1 MLQVHSFASSV
12 LQRLSIKAGEN
23 CVLLLEGIV
32 ATGALDGQG
41 VLLNGVVRKTHFLI
55 PSIPVTVC
63 VDHGMMARHQCTA
76 CEPHP
81 FFPHHDHLTYLS
93 QSGQ

>member
-23 CVLLLEGIV
+23 RVLLLEGIV

-41 VLLNGVVRKTHFLI
+41 VLLNGVVRKSHFLV
-55 PSIPVTVC
+55 P
-63 VDHGMMARHQCTA
+63 
-76 CEPHP
+76 
-81 FFPHHDHLTYLS
+81 
-93 QSGQ
+93 